1 MTDAQ
6 QIAER
11 LERAAILAYSTA
23 NRVDAPDQ
31 PTPNAAARDA
41 LLDAGLREAVRICE
55 AVPETVSDPGMI
67 GLAEMILAALK
78 GTKECA

>member
-11 LERAAILAYSTA
+11 LIEEGLHEVATKD
-23 NRVDAPDQ
+23 RV
-31 PTPNAAARDA
+31 DA

-55 AVPETVSDPGMI
+55 EVPKTVSDPGMI

-78 GTKECA
+78 GEKA